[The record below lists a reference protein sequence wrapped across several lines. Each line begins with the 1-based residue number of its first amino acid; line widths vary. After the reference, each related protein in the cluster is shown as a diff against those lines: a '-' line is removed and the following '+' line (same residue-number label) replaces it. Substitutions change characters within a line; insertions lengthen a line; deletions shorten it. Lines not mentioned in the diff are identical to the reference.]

1 MPGRRRAVAVAGL
14 ALLVV
19 GALVVALLFV
29 LDRLDRT
36 PLERALAVAPPA
48 SRVSFTDWAAVRA
61 AVDADLGDTPDR
73 EAVEE
78 MVDAAYDRDLAAVS
92 AVDEAAG
99 AMQQLFGFGPG
110 TAQWEVY
117 AQSTEGAALALRPPD
132 GTDYDVLGDNLRFAG
147 FTAPDDDGD
156 DGGVWRGGIDLV
168 ADLDPTLTPVVQYVV
183 LLPDEGLVLA
193 SDEADYA
200 ERAAAVATGEEDPV
214 GDADGVADLAARMEG
229 ALNTVMWVDDFA
241 CTDLAMSRAD
251 DEARAAAQAR
261 VAELGGVSPL
271 SGLALGL
278 VEDGGLR
285 VVQHFADA
293 DQAEGDLEVRAELA
307 VGEAYGRGGAFP
319 DDLELVRSRTVDAD
333 VVLDFEP
340 VRADAFPLSS
350 LYDGPLVLAT
360 C

>member
-1 MPGRRRAVAVAGL
+1 MLVAGL

-19 GALVVALLFV
+19 GALVVGV
-29 LDRLDRT
+29 LVVRDRLDRT
-36 PLERALAVAPPA
+36 PLETAVAVAPPA
-48 SRVSFTDWAAVRA
+48 SRVSFTDWTAVRA

-78 MVDAAYDRDLAAVS
+78 MVAAAYDRDLAAVS

-117 AQSTEGAALALRPPD
+117 AQSSEGAALVLRPPD
-132 GTDYDVLGDNLRFAG
+132 GTDYDVLGDNLRSAG
-147 FTAPDDDGD
+147 FSAPGDDDG
-156 DGGVWRGGIDLV
+156 VWQGGIDLV
-168 ADLDPTLTPVVQYVV
+168 AELDPTLTPVVQYVA
-183 LLPDEGLVLA
+183 LLPDEGLVVA
-193 SDEADYA
+193 SDGADYA
-200 ERAAAVATGEEDPV
+200 ERAVAVATGEEEAV
-214 GDADGVADLAARMEG
+214 GDSAGVADLAARMEG

-251 DEARAAAQAR
+251 EEDQAAAEARI
-261 VAELGGVSPL
+261 AELGGVSPL

-278 VEDGGLR
+278 VEGGGLR

-293 DQAEGDLEVRAELA
+293 GQAERDLEARAELA
-307 VGEAYGRGGAFP
+307 VGEAYGRGGAFA

-333 VVLDFEP
+333 VVLDLEP
-340 VRADAFPLSS
+340 VRDDGFPLSS
-350 LYDGPLVLAT
+350 LYDGPLVLAA

>member
-1 MPGRRRAVAVAGL
+1 MAVAGL
-14 ALLVV
+14 ALLGV
-19 GALVVALLFV
+19 GALVVALLV
-29 LDRLDRT
+29 LLDRLDRT

-48 SRVSFTDWAAVRA
+48 SRVSFTDWTAVRA

-132 GTDYDVLGDNLRFAG
+132 GTDYDVLGDNLRSAG
-147 FTAPDDDGD
+147 FTAPDGGDDGD
-156 DGGVWRGGIDLV
+156 EGGVWRGGIDLV

-200 ERAAAVATGEEDPV
+200 ERAAAVATGEEEPV

-241 CTDLAMSRAD
+241 CTDLAMARAD
-251 DEARAAAQAR
+251 DEARAAAEAR

-278 VEDGGLR
+278 VEGGRLR
-285 VVQHFADA
+285 VVEHFADA
-293 DQAEGDLEVRAELA
+293 DQAERDLEVRAELA
-307 VGEAYGRGGAFP
+307 VGEAYGRGGAFT

-340 VRADAFPLSS
+340 VRPDGFPLSS